1 MRSRPDARSSSGGAD
16 GLDIV
21 RATPHDWEAM
31 RDIRLEMLADTPL
44 AYLETLA
51 TAQERTDPEWRDRA
65 RQHTLP
71 GSLVLGAAPGP
82 TPAAGPARWVGTMS
96 GYRRPDGVPCLAA
109 VYVVPAHRG
118 TDLPRRLLAGV
129 VAWARED
136 VGADRLL
143 LEVHEHNP
151 RARRFY
157 EREGFVLTGGWTPY
171 RLDPTTRD
179 LEMGLDLRA

>member
-1 MRSRPDARSSSGGAD
+1 ME
-16 GLDIV
+16 IV
-21 RATPHDWEAM
+21 RATPGDWVAM

-44 AYLETLA
+44 AYLETLESA
-51 TAQERTDPEWRDRA
+51 RTRTDDQWRERA

-71 GSLVLGAAPGP
+71 GSLVLGAVPGWTGEAPRP
-82 TPAAGPARWVGTMS
+82 WVGTMS

-109 VYVVPAHRG
+109 VYVAPAHRG
-118 TDLPRRLLAGV
+118 TDLPRRLLADV
-129 VAWARED
+129 VAWARDD

-157 EREGFVLTGGWTPY
+157 ERAGFVLTGGWTPY
-171 RLDPTTRD
+171 RLDPSTRD
-179 LEMGLDLRA
+179 LEMALALPR

>member
-1 MRSRPDARSSSGGAD
+1 MGSVDV
-16 GLDIV
+16 V
-21 RATPHDWEAM
+21 RATADDWAAM

-51 TAQERTDPEWRDRA
+51 TAEARTEPEWRERA

-71 GSLVLGAAPGP
+71 GSLVLGALAPP
-82 TPAAGPARWVGTMS
+82 TDGAGTGRRWVGTMS
-96 GYRRPDGVPCLAA
+96 GYRRPEGVPCLAS
-109 VYVVPAHRG
+109 VYVAPAHRG
-118 TDLPRRLLAGV
+118 TDLPRRLLAEV
-129 VAWARED
+129 VAWARDE
-136 VGADRLL
+136 VGADQLL

-171 RLDPTTRD
+171 RLDPSTRD
-179 LEMGLDLRA
+179 LEMALDLLRP

>member
-1 MRSRPDARSSSGGAD
+1 VE
-16 GLDIV
+16 IV
-21 RATPHDWEAM
+21 RATPDDWVAM

-44 AYLETLA
+44 AYLETLEA
-51 TAQERTDPEWRDRA
+51 ARARTDDQWRERA

-71 GSLVLGAAPGP
+71 GSLVLGAVSDGAVPDD
-82 TPAAGPARWVGTMS
+82 AGPGGEPSGPPAWVGTMS

-109 VYVVPAHRG
+109 VYVAPAHRG
-118 TDLPRRLLAGV
+118 TDLPRRLLADV
-129 VAWARED
+129 VAWARDD

-157 EREGFVLTGGWTPY
+157 ERAGFVLTGGWTPY
-171 RLDPTTRD
+171 RLDPSTRD
-179 LEMGLDLRA
+179 LEMALALPR

>member
-1 MRSRPDARSSSGGAD
+1 MGGVAV
-16 GLDIV
+16 V
-21 RATPHDWEAM
+21 RATADDWAAM

-51 TAQERTDPEWRDRA
+51 SAQARTEPEWRERA

-71 GSLVLGAAPGP
+71 GSLVLGAAPS
-82 TPAAGPARWVGTMS
+82 AAREGTSRWVGTMS
-96 GYRRPDGVPCLAA
+96 GFRRPDGVPSLAS
-109 VYVVPAHRG
+109 VYVAPAHRG

-129 VAWARED
+129 VAWARDE
-136 VGADRLL
+136 VGADLLL

-157 EREGFVLTGGWTPY
+157 EREGFTLTGGWTPY
-171 RLDPTTRD
+171 RLDPSTRD
-179 LEMGLDLRA
+179 LEMALELRT

>member
-1 MRSRPDARSSSGGAD
+1 MGRVDV
-16 GLDIV
+16 V
-21 RATPHDWEAM
+21 RATADDWAAM

-51 TAQERTDPEWRDRA
+51 TAQARTEPEWRERA

-71 GSLVLGAAPGP
+71 GSLVLGAVPL
-82 TPAAGPARWVGTMS
+82 AADGTRTGRWVGTMS
-96 GYRRPDGVPCLAA
+96 GYRRPDGVPCLAS
-109 VYVVPAHRG
+109 VYVAPAHRG
-118 TDLPRRLLAGV
+118 SDLPRRLLAGV
-129 VAWARED
+129 VVWARDE

-157 EREGFVLTGGWTPY
+157 EREGFVLTGGGTPY
-171 RLDPTTRD
+171 RLDPSTRD
-179 LEMGLDLRA
+179 LEMALELPRP

>member
-1 MRSRPDARSSSGGAD
+1 ME
-16 GLDIV
+16 IV
-21 RATPHDWEAM
+21 RATPDDWAAM

-51 TAQERTDPEWRDRA
+51 SARARTDDEWRERA

-71 GSLVLGAAPGP
+71 GSLVLGAVPDDPGPSAPGSGA
-82 TPAAGPARWVGTMS
+82 TESGSPAWVGTMS

-109 VYVVPAHRG
+109 VYVAPAHRG
-118 TDLPRRLLAGV
+118 TDLPRRLLADV
-129 VAWARED
+129 VAWARDD

-157 EREGFVLTGGWTPY
+157 ERAGFVLTGGWTPY
-171 RLDPTTRD
+171 RLDPSTRD
-179 LEMGLDLRA
+179 LEMALPLPR